1 MAGVRV
7 KEGEPFEVT
16 LRRFKK
22 QCERA
27 GILAELRK
35 REYYQ
40 KPSVERKRKTLAA
53 RKRALKRFVKK
64 PVGIPA

>member
-1 MAGVRV
+1 MPTIRI
-7 KEGEPFEVT
+7 KEGEPFEVA

-22 QCERA
+22 LCERA

-40 KPSVERKRKTLAA
+40 KPSVERKKKTLAA
-53 RKRALKRFVKK
+53 KKRALKRGIVVKK
-64 PVGIPA
+64 I